1 MDANDFK
8 ELHWLL
14 DVIQSSNIG
23 IVVLDRMLHVEVFNR
38 FMQAHSGIQS
48 QNAMGR
54 SIIDLFPDLP
64 EQWLWRR
71 MQTVFELGI
80 PVYTTWEERPYLFRF
95 PLHLP
100 IHYNMD
106 IMYQNVM
113 FVPLRAANDKV
124 ERMGIVVYDVT
135 ESAMMRQALEH
146 AQTELLLVSRT
157 DRLTNLWTR
166 GYWEERLHEEW
177 ERSRRSGQP
186 VSLVMFDIDHFKRI
200 NDNHGHQT
208 GDEAI
213 RLVSRTLREASRDVD
228 ICGRYGGEEFGVIL
242 PNTPEEGALIFCER
256 LRKAIAA
263 KSVLGPAHEVVQFT
277 ISLGISALAEDTE
290 SVHQWVQQAD
300 KALYVAKGSGRNQ
313 TQVFSNSEN

>member
-1 MDANDFK
+1 MDADDFK

-14 DVIQSSNIG
+14 DIIQSSNIG
-23 IVVLDRMLHVEVFNR
+23 IVVLDRTLHVEVFNR
-38 FMQAHSGIQS
+38 FMQAHSGIRS
-48 QNAMGR
+48 EDAMGR
-54 SIIDLFPDLP
+54 SIMELFTELP

-71 MQTVFELGI
+71 MQTVFGLGI

-100 IHYNMD
+100 IHYNID

-135 ESAMMRQALEH
+135 ESAMTRQALES
-146 AQTELLLVSRT
+146 AQAELLQVSRT
-157 DRLTNLWTR
+157 DRLTHLWTR

-177 ERSRRSGQP
+177 ERAKRAQQH
-186 VSLVMFDIDHFKRI
+186 VSLVMFDIDHFKKI

-213 RLVSRTLREASRDVD
+213 RLVSRTVREVSREVD
-228 ICGRYGGEEFGVIL
+228 IPGRYGGEEFVVIL
-242 PNTPEEGALIFCER
+242 PNTQQDGAMIFCER

-263 KSVLGPAHEVVQFT
+263 KSVLGPAQEVVQFT
-277 ISLGISALAEDTE
+277 ISLGLSELDDDIE
-290 SVHQWVQQAD
+290 SVHQWLQRAD
-300 KALYVAKGSGRNQ
+300 MALYSAKNAGRNQ
-313 TQVFSNSEN
+313 TKIFSPET

>member
-1 MDANDFK
+1 MDTDDFK

-14 DVIQSSNIG
+14 DIIQSSNIG
-23 IVVLDRMLHVEVFNR
+23 IVVLDRTLRVEVFNR
-38 FMQAHSGIQS
+38 FMQAHSGIRAES
-48 QNAMGR
+48 AMGR
-54 SIIDLFPDLP
+54 SIMELFTDLP

-100 IHYNMD
+100 IHYNVE

-135 ESAMMRQALEH
+135 DSAMTRQALEL
-146 AQTELLLVSRT
+146 AQTELLEVSRT

-166 GYWEERLHEEW
+166 GYWEERLNEEW
-177 ERSRRSGQP
+177 GRAKRSQQH
-186 VSLVMFDIDHFKRI
+186 VSLVMFDIDHFKKI

-213 RLVSRTLREASRDVD
+213 RLVARTLREVSREVD
-228 ICGRYGGEEFGVIL
+228 ICGRYGGEEFVVIL
-242 PNTPEEGALIFCER
+242 PNTRQSGARSFCER
-256 LRKAIAA
+256 LRKAVAA
-263 KSVLGPAHEVVQFT
+263 KSVLGPAHEVVQLT
-277 ISLGISALAEDTE
+277 ISLGISEFSDTVE
-290 SVHQWVQQAD
+290 NAHQWLQQAD
-300 KALYVAKGSGRNQ
+300 VALYSAKNAGRNQ
-313 TQVFSNSEN
+313 TKTFSPPA

>member
-23 IVVLDRMLHVEVFNR
+23 IVVIDRTLHVEVFNR
-38 FMQAHSGIQS
+38 FMQAHSGIRSEQ
-48 QNAMGR
+48 AMGKP
-54 SIIDLFPDLP
+54 IMELFPDLP

-71 MQTVFELGI
+71 LQTVFELGI

-100 IHYNMD
+100 IHYHIE

-135 ESAMMRQALEH
+135 DSAMMRQALEH
-146 AQTELLLVSRT
+146 AQAELLQLSRT
-157 DRLTNLWTR
+157 DRLTSLWTR

-177 ERSRRSGQP
+177 ERARRSNLQ

-200 NDNHGHQT
+200 NDGHGHQT

-213 RLVSRTLREASRDVD
+213 RLVSRTLREVSREVD
-228 ICGRYGGEEFGVIL
+228 ICGRYGGEEFVVIL
-242 PNTPEEGALIFCER
+242 PNTAEDGALIFCER
-256 LRKAIAA
+256 LRKAIEA

-277 ISLGISALAEDTE
+277 ISLGISQLVEETE
-290 SVHQWVQQAD
+290 TVHQWLQHAD
-300 KALYVAKGSGRNQ
+300 QALYRAKGAGRNQ
-313 TQVFSNSEN
+313 TQIYST

>member
-1 MDANDFK
+1 MDADDFK

-14 DVIQSSNIG
+14 DIIQSSNIG
-23 IVVLDRMLHVEVFNR
+23 IVVLDRALRVEVFNR
-38 FMQAHSGIQS
+38 FMQAHSGIHS
-48 QNAMGR
+48 EKAMGR
-54 SIIDLFPDLP
+54 SIMELFADLP

-100 IHYNMD
+100 IHYNVN

-113 FVPLRAANDKV
+113 FVPLHAANDKV

-135 ESAMMRQALEH
+135 ESAMTRQALEL
-146 AQTELLLVSRT
+146 AQTELLQMSRT

-166 GYWEERLHEEW
+166 GYWEERLNEEW
-177 ERSRRSGQP
+177 ERARRSRQRI
-186 VSLVMFDIDHFKRI
+186 SLVMFDIDHFKHI

-213 RLVSRTLREASRDVD
+213 RLVSRTLRELSREVD
-228 ICGRYGGEEFGVIL
+228 ICGRYGGEEFVVIL
-242 PNTPEEGALIFCER
+242 PNTAEDGALIFSER
-256 LRKAIAA
+256 LREAIAD

-277 ISLGISALAEDTE
+277 ISLGISEFNDDIETA
-290 SVHQWVQQAD
+290 HQWLQQAD
-300 KALYVAKGSGRNQ
+300 IALYSAKDAGRNQ
-313 TQVFSNSEN
+313 TRVYSAKA

>member
-23 IVVLDRMLHVEVFNR
+23 IVVLDRTLRVEVFNR
-38 FMQAHSGIQS
+38 FMQAHSGIHS
-48 QNAMGR
+48 ESAMGR
-54 SIIDLFPDLP
+54 SIMELFTDLP

-100 IHYNMD
+100 IHYNVD

-135 ESAMMRQALEH
+135 DSAMTRQALEL
-146 AQTELLLVSRT
+146 AQTELLKVSRT

-166 GYWEERLHEEW
+166 GYWEERLNEEW
-177 ERSRRSGQP
+177 ERAKRSHQQI
-186 VSLVMFDIDHFKRI
+186 SLVMFDIDFFKKI
-200 NDNHGHQT
+200 NDNYGHQT

-213 RLVSRTLREASRDVD
+213 RLVSRTLRENSRDVD
-228 ICGRYGGEEFGVIL
+228 ICGRYGGEEFVVIL
-242 PNTPEEGALIFCER
+242 PNTPRDGAVIFCER
-256 LRKAIAA
+256 LRKAIAE
-263 KSVLGPAHEVVQFT
+263 KSVTGPAQEVVQFT
-277 ISLGISALAEDTE
+277 ISLGISEFNDDIENA
-290 SVHQWVQQAD
+290 HQWLQQAD
-300 KALYVAKGSGRNQ
+300 KALYSAKGAGRNQ
-313 TQVFSNSEN
+313 TQIYGPQS

>member
-1 MDANDFK
+1 MDADDFK

-23 IVVLDRMLHVEVFNR
+23 IVVIDRALRVEVFNR

-48 QNAMGR
+48 QDAMGR
-54 SIIDLFPDLP
+54 SIMELFRDLP
-64 EQWLWRR
+64 EQWLSRR

-113 FVPLRAANDKV
+113 FVPLRAVNDKV

-135 ESAMMRQALEH
+135 ESAMTRQALEL
-146 AQTELLLVSRT
+146 AQTELLQVSRT

-166 GYWEERLHEEW
+166 GYWEERLYEEW
-177 ERSRRSGQP
+177 ERARRSQQV
-186 VSLVMFDIDHFKRI
+186 VSLVMFDIDHFKKI

-213 RLVSRTLREASRDVD
+213 RLVARTLRDMSRDVD
-228 ICGRYGGEEFGVIL
+228 ICGRYGGEEFVVIL
-242 PNTPEEGALIFCER
+242 PNTPKEGALIFCER
-256 LRKAIAA
+256 FRKALAA
-263 KSVLGPAHEVVQFT
+263 NSVLGPAQESVQFT
-277 ISLGISALAEDTE
+277 ISLGIAELNDETE
-290 SVHQWVQQAD
+290 TVHQWVQQAD
-300 KALYVAKGSGRNQ
+300 TALYKSKSAGRNQ
-313 TQVFSNSEN
+313 TQIFSLEN

>member
-1 MDANDFK
+1 MDADDFK

-23 IVVLDRMLHVEVFNR
+23 IVVLDRALHVEVFNR
-38 FMQAHSGIQS
+38 FMQAHSGIRS
-48 QNAMGR
+48 ENAMGK
-54 SIIDLFPDLP
+54 SIMELFADLP

-100 IHYNMD
+100 IHYNVD

-135 ESAMMRQALEH
+135 ESAMTRQALEH
-146 AQTELLLVSRT
+146 AQAELLQLSRT
-157 DRLTNLWTR
+157 DRLTSLWTR

-177 ERSRRSGQP
+177 ERAKRSQQQ
-186 VSLVMFDIDHFKRI
+186 VSLVMFDIDHFKKI
-200 NDNHGHQT
+200 NDTHGHQT

-213 RLVSRTLREASRDVD
+213 RLVSRTLREVSRDVD
-228 ICGRYGGEEFGVIL
+228 ICGRYGGEEFCVIL
-242 PNTPEEGALIFCER
+242 PNTPKDGALKFCER
-256 LRKAIAA
+256 VRETIAA
-263 KSVLGPAHEVVQFT
+263 GSVLGPAHEVVQFT
-277 ISLGISALAEDTE
+277 ISLGISELHEDTE
-290 SVHQWVQQAD
+290 SVHQWLQQAD
-300 KALYVAKGSGRNQ
+300 KALYKSKSAGRNQ
-313 TQVFSNSEN
+313 TRIFNADT

>member
-1 MDANDFK
+1 MDADDFK

-14 DVIQSSNIG
+14 DIIQSSNIG
-23 IVVLDRMLHVEVFNR
+23 IVVLDRTLHVEVFNR
-38 FMQAHSGIQS
+38 FMQAHSGIPS
-48 QNAMGR
+48 ENAMGR
-54 SIIDLFPDLP
+54 PIMELFADLP

-124 ERMGIVVYDVT
+124 ERMGIVIYDVT
-135 ESAMMRQALEH
+135 ESAMTRQALEF
-146 AQTELLLVSRT
+146 AQAELLQVSRT

-166 GYWEERLHEEW
+166 GYWEERLNEEW
-177 ERSRRSGQP
+177 ERAKRSQQQI
-186 VSLVMFDIDHFKRI
+186 SLVMFDIDHFKKI
-200 NDNHGHQT
+200 NDGHGHQT

-213 RLVSRTLREASRDVD
+213 RLVSRTLRENSRDVD
-228 ICGRYGGEEFGVIL
+228 ICGRYGGEEFVVIL
-242 PNTPEEGALIFCER
+242 PNTPQGGAMIFCER

-277 ISLGISALAEDTE
+277 ISLGIAEFNDDIE
-290 SVHQWVQQAD
+290 NAHQWLQQAD
-300 KALYVAKGSGRNQ
+300 VALYSAKNAGRNQ
-313 TQVFSNSEN
+313 TQIYTSAES

>member
-1 MDANDFK
+1 MDAEDFK

-23 IVVLDRMLHVEVFNR
+23 IVVLDRALRVEVFNR
-38 FMQAHSGIQS
+38 FMQAHSGIHS
-48 QNAMGR
+48 ENAIGHPIME
-54 SIIDLFPDLP
+54 LFQDLP

-100 IHYNMD
+100 IHYNVD

-124 ERMGIVVYDVT
+124 ERMGIVIYDVT
-135 ESAMMRQALEH
+135 DSAMARQALEQ
-146 AQTELLLVSRT
+146 AQTELLEVSRT

-177 ERSRRSGQP
+177 ERAIRSHQS
-186 VSLVMFDIDHFKRI
+186 VSLVMFDIDHFKKI

-213 RLVSRTLREASRDVD
+213 RMVSRTLLDVSREID
-228 ICGRYGGEEFGVIL
+228 ICGRYGGEEFVVIL
-242 PNTPEEGALIFCER
+242 PNTDKQGAFVFSER
-256 LRKAIAA
+256 LRQTIAS
-263 KSVLGPAHEVVQFT
+263 KSVLGPAQESVQFT
-277 ISLGISALAEDTE
+277 ISLGIAEFNPEIE
-290 SVHQWVQQAD
+290 SVHQWLQQTD
-300 KALYVAKGSGRNQ
+300 KALYRSKSGGRNQ
-313 TQVFSNSEN
+313 TQIFVPT